1 VSELVLDRDH
11 RLALRARAHHLPP
24 VVLLGA
30 AGLSDAVLK
39 EIDRALAAH
48 ELVKIRAPGDDRDA
62 REGLAAQIADRL
74 DAARI
79 QMIGKM
85 LVMYRPR
92 PPEPEAEPVRATREP
107 GPRKR
112 PGGAPTAQT
121 RRIRRRQT

>member
-30 AGLSDAVLK
+30 AGLSDAALK

-62 REGLAAQIADRL
+62 REELAAQIADRL
-74 DAARI
+74 HAARI
-79 QMIGKM
+79 QMIGKT

-92 PPEPEAEPVRATREP
+92 PPEPEVEPVRATREP
-107 GPRKR
+107 GRGKR
-112 PGGAPTAQT
+112 PGGAPTAEA